1 MNGTGMKLYFRV
13 LKFLAPEKYQIAL
26 TVIVNF
32 LASLFSVVSIGTLLP
47 LLNAVFSPES
57 PPPPPPPTSEQT
69 SFFRETADSFK
80 NEVINGFQRLVTAE
94 TREGTLLNV
103 CLLLIAAFVLKNV
116 FVYFSNQVVNRV
128 ETKTLKKLRD
138 TVFAK
143 IVEMELAYFNRNRV
157 GTLMNYVMGEVN
169 VVHGNIGASFI
180 GFLRQ
185 FLNAAFFL
193 AVLFVISWKLT
204 FFAFAVSGVSLWSIR
219 VLGRKIRAQ
228 ADVVQAQSGDM
239 NSLLQEVFN
248 GIKVVKSN
256 AMEWREALRFNA
268 FTDTYRRAN
277 LKVNALRGIISP
289 FNETMGVAAIAL
301 VLWFGGKQVFAGEI
315 TSVELMVFAFAL
327 YSVMNPIKSI
337 AENIAR
343 VQEGLSAAERLF
355 ALIDKPIAIKNGTKK
370 IEKFEHEIRFE
381 NVWFRYGEK
390 PVLKGISFTV
400 KKGEMVGLV
409 GQSGSG
415 KSTIVDLLLRFYDVE
430 QGRILIDGTDIR
442 EFDIASLRR
451 LFGVVNQE
459 VILFNDTIAKNIAY
473 GLPTEA
479 TPAQIEEAAKIAN
492 AHRFILE
499 KPEQYQTLIG
509 DRGVQLSG
517 GQRQRISIARAMLKN
532 PPVLIFDEATSAL
545 DNESEKIVQAAI
557 ENAMSDRTSIVI
569 AHRLSTLKNA
579 DKIIVMEQGE
589 IIEQGSHADLMA
601 NGGIYKRLYE
611 MQFATQPESIS
622 TSE

>member
-1 MNGTGMKLYFRV
+1 
-13 LKFLAPEKYQIAL
+13 
-26 TVIVNF
+26 
-32 LASLFSVVSIGTLLP
+32 
-47 LLNAVFSPES
+47 
-57 PPPPPPPTSEQT
+57 
-69 SFFRETADSFK
+69 
-80 NEVINGFQRLVTAE
+80 
-94 TREGTLLNV
+94 
-103 CLLLIAAFVLKNV
+103 
-116 FVYFSNQVVNRV
+116 
-128 ETKTLKKLRD
+128 
-138 TVFAK
+138 
-143 IVEMELAYFNRNRV
+143 
-157 GTLMNYVMGEVN
+157 MNYVMGEVN
-169 VVHGNIGASFI
+169 VVHGHIGSSFI
-180 GFLRQ
+180 SFLRQ

-204 FFAFAVSGVSLWSIR
+204 FFAFAVSGLSLWAIR
-219 VLGRKIRAQ
+219 ILGRQIRAQ

-256 AMEWREALRFNA
+256 AMELFEAMRFNA

-277 LKVNALRGIISP
+277 LKVNALRGVISP
-289 FNETMGVAAIAL
+289 FNETMGVTAIAL
-301 VLWFGGKQVFAGEI
+301 VLWFGGKQVFAGEM

-355 ALIDKPIAIKNGTKK
+355 TLVDMPIAVKSGSKK
-370 IEKFEHEIRFE
+370 IEKFEREIRFE
-381 NVWFRYGEK
+381 DVWFRYGEK
-390 PVLKGISFTV
+390 PVLKGVSFTV
-400 KKGEMVGLV
+400 KRGEMVGLV

-430 QGRILIDGTDIR
+430 KGRILIDGTDIR
-442 EFDIASLRR
+442 EFEIAALRK

-473 GLPTEA
+473 GLAADA
-479 TPAQIEEAAKIAN
+479 TPTQIEQAAKIAN
-492 AHRFILE
+492 AHSFILE

-517 GQRQRISIARAMLKN
+517 GQRQRLSIARAMLKN

-545 DNESEKIVQAAI
+545 DNESEKVVQAAI
-557 ENAMSDRTSIVI
+557 ETAMNERTAVVI

-579 DKIIVMEQGE
+579 DKIIVMAQGE
-589 IIEQGSHADLMA
+589 IIEHGAHAELMEKS
-601 NGGIYKRLYE
+601 GTYKRLYD
-611 MQFATQPESIS
+611 MQFATQTVS
-622 TSE
+622 T

>member
-1 MNGTGMKLYFRV
+1 MKLYFRV

-26 TVIVNF
+26 TVLVNF

-57 PPPPPPPTSEQT
+57 AVQSPALTPPPAEQT
-69 SFFRETADSFK
+69 DFFREKADSFK
-80 NEVINGFQRLVTAE
+80 NDLIQGFQQLVTAE

-103 CLLLIAAFVLKNV
+103 CLLLIGAFVLKNF
-116 FVYFSNQVVNRV
+116 FVYFSNQIVNRV

-138 TVFAK
+138 TVFEK
-143 IVEMELAYFNRNRV
+143 IVQMELGYFNRNRV

-169 VVHGNIGASFI
+169 VVHGNIGSSFI
-180 GFLRQ
+180 TFLRQ

-204 FFAFAVSGVSLWSIR
+204 FFAFAVSGLSLWSIR

-256 AMEWREALRFNA
+256 AMEVREAKRFSA

-277 LKVNALRGIISP
+277 LKVNALYGIISP

-301 VLWFGGKQVFAGEI
+301 VLWFGGRQVFAGEI

-327 YSVMNPIKSI
+327 YSVMNPIKAI

-355 ALIDKPIAIKNGTKK
+355 ALIDKPSAMKNGTKK
-370 IEKFEHEIRFE
+370 IDKFEHEIRFE
-381 NVWFRYGEK
+381 DVWFRYGEK
-390 PVLKGISFTV
+390 PVLKGVSFTV

-430 QGRILIDGTDIR
+430 KGRILIDGTDIR
-442 EFDIASLRR
+442 EFDIGSLRR

-473 GLPTEA
+473 GMTGEA
-479 TPAQIEEAAKIAN
+479 KHEQIEHAAKIAN
-492 AHRFILE
+492 AHAFILE

-545 DNESEKIVQAAI
+545 DNESEKVVQAAI
-557 ENAMSDRTSIVI
+557 ENAMSERTAIVI

-589 IIEQGSHADLMA
+589 IIEQGSHAELMEK
-601 NGGIYKRLYE
+601 NGTYRRLYE
-611 MQFATQPESIS
+611 MQFATQMLS
-622 TSE
+622 T

>member
-1 MNGTGMKLYFRV
+1 MKLYFRV

-57 PPPPPPPTSEQT
+57 ETQSPEPTPPPAEQT
-69 SFFRETADSFK
+69 DFFREKADSFK
-80 NEVINGFQRLVTAE
+80 NDLIQGFQQLVTAE

-103 CLLLIAAFVLKNV
+103 CLLLIGAFVLKNF
-116 FVYFSNQVVNRV
+116 FVYFSNQIVNRV

-138 TVFAK
+138 TVFEK
-143 IVEMELAYFNRNRV
+143 IVQMELGYFNRNRV

-169 VVHGNIGASFI
+169 VVHGNIGSSFI
-180 GFLRQ
+180 TFLRQ

-204 FFAFAVSGVSLWSIR
+204 FFAFAVSGLSLWSIR
-219 VLGRKIRAQ
+219 VLGRKIRVQ

-256 AMEWREALRFNA
+256 AMEVREATRFNA

-327 YSVMNPIKSI
+327 YSVMNPIKAI

-355 ALIDKPIAIKNGTKK
+355 ALIDKPSAMKNGTKK
-370 IEKFEHEIRFE
+370 IDKFEHEIRFE
-381 NVWFRYGEK
+381 DVWFRYGEK
-390 PVLKGISFTV
+390 PVLKGVSFTV

-430 QGRILIDGTDIR
+430 HGRILIDGVDIR
-442 EFDIASLRR
+442 EFEISSLRR

-473 GLPTEA
+473 GMTGEA
-479 TPAQIEEAAKIAN
+479 KQERIEQAAKIAN
-492 AHRFILE
+492 AHQFILE

-545 DNESEKIVQAAI
+545 DNESEKVVQAAI
-557 ENAMSDRTSIVI
+557 ENAMSERTAIVI

-589 IIEQGSHADLMA
+589 IIEQGSHAELMEK
-601 NGGIYKRLYE
+601 NGTYRHLYE
-611 MQFATQPESIS
+611 MQFATQPIS
-622 TSE
+622 T

>member
-1 MNGTGMKLYFRV
+1 MKLYFRV
-13 LKFLAPEKYQIAL
+13 LKFLAPEKYQIVL
-26 TVIVNF
+26 TVLVNF

-47 LLNAVFSPES
+47 LLNAVFNPES
-57 PPPPPPPTSEQT
+57 SVQSPATPPPAAAQSD
-69 SFFRETADSFK
+69 FFREQADSMK
-80 NEVINGFQRLVTAE
+80 NTIIQGFQNLVVAP

-103 CLLLIAAFVLKNV
+103 CLLLIVAFVLKN
-116 FVYFSNQVVNRV
+116 FFIYLSNQIVNRV

-138 TVFAK
+138 LVFER
-143 IVEMELAYFNRNRV
+143 IVSMELAYFNRNRV

-169 VVHGNIGASFI
+169 VVHGNIGSSFI
-180 GFLRQ
+180 SFLRQ

-204 FFAFAVSGVSLWSIR
+204 IFAFAVSGLSLWSIR
-219 VLGRKIRAQ
+219 FLGRKIRAQ

-256 AMEWREALRFNA
+256 AMEKREAMRFNA

-301 VLWFGGKQVFAGEI
+301 VLWFGGKQVFTGEI

-337 AENIAR
+337 AENITR

-355 ALIDKPIAIKNGTKK
+355 ALIDKPVAIKDGTKK
-370 IEKFEHEIRFE
+370 IEHFKHEIRFE
-381 NVWFRYGEK
+381 DVWFRYGEK

-400 KKGEMVGLV
+400 KKGEVVGLV

-430 QGRILIDGTDIR
+430 RGRILIDGTDIR
-442 EFDIASLRR
+442 EFEIASLRK

-459 VILFNDTIAKNIAY
+459 VVLFNDTIGKNIAY
-473 GLPTEA
+473 GLMGQA
-479 TPAQIEEAAKIAN
+479 TLPQIEQAAKIAN
-492 AHRFILE
+492 AHGFILE
-499 KPEQYQTLIG
+499 KPEQYQTIIG

-517 GQRQRISIARAMLKN
+517 GQRQRLSIARAMLKN
-532 PPVLIFDEATSAL
+532 PSILIFDEATSAL
-545 DNESEKIVQAAI
+545 DNESEKVVQAAI
-557 ENAMSDRTSIVI
+557 ETAMGDRTAIVI

-589 IIEQGSHADLMA
+589 IVEQGSHTDLMA
-601 NGGIYKRLYE
+601 KDGLYKRLYD
-611 MQFATQPESIS
+611 MQFTTPQLELKPDIS
-622 TSE
+622 

>member
-1 MNGTGMKLYFRV
+1 MKLYFRV

-26 TVIVNF
+26 TVLVNF

-57 PPPPPPPTSEQT
+57 ATLSPATTSPAEQT
-69 SFFRETADSFK
+69 DFFREKADSFK
-80 NEVINGFQRLVTAE
+80 NELIQGFQQLVTAQ

-116 FVYFSNQVVNRV
+116 FVYFSNQIVNRV

-138 TVFAK
+138 AVFEK
-143 IVEMELAYFNRNRV
+143 IVQMELGYFNRNRV

-169 VVHGNIGASFI
+169 VVHGNIGSSFI
-180 GFLRQ
+180 SFLRQ

-193 AVLFVISWKLT
+193 VVLFVISWKLT
-204 FFAFAVSGVSLWSIR
+204 FFAFGVSGLSLWSIR
-219 VLGRKIRAQ
+219 FLGRKIRAQ

-256 AMEWREALRFNA
+256 AMEKREAMRFNA
-268 FTDTYRRAN
+268 FTDAYRRAN

-355 ALIDKPIAIKNGTKK
+355 ALIDKPVAIKDGTKK
-370 IEKFEHEIRFE
+370 IENFKHEIRFE
-381 NVWFRYGEK
+381 DVWFRYGEK

-400 KKGEMVGLV
+400 KKGEVVGLV

-430 QGRILIDGTDIR
+430 RGRILIDGTDIR
-442 EFDIASLRR
+442 EFETASLRR

-459 VILFNDTIAKNIAY
+459 VILFNDTIGKNIAY
-473 GLPTEA
+473 GLMGQA
-479 TPAQIEEAAKIAN
+479 TLPQIEQAAKIAN
-492 AHRFILE
+492 AHGFILE
-499 KPEQYQTLIG
+499 KPEQYQTIIG

-517 GQRQRISIARAMLKN
+517 GQRQRLSIARAMLKN
-532 PPVLIFDEATSAL
+532 PSILIFDEATSAL
-545 DNESEKIVQAAI
+545 DNESEKVVQAAI
-557 ENAMSDRTSIVI
+557 ETAMSDRTAIVI

-579 DKIIVMEQGE
+579 DKIIVIEQGE
-589 IIEQGSHADLMA
+589 IVEQGSHTDLMA
-601 NGGIYKRLYE
+601 KDGLYKRFYD
-611 MQFATQPESIS
+611 MQFTTHQLEPKPDIS
-622 TSE
+622 

>member
-1 MNGTGMKLYFRV
+1 MKLYFRV
-13 LKFLAPEKYQIAL
+13 LAFLAPEKYQIAL
-26 TVIVNF
+26 TVLVNF

-57 PPPPPPPTSEQT
+57 IPTSTTQPPSAEQT
-69 SFFRETADSFK
+69 DFFRDKADSFK
-80 NEVINGFQRLVTAE
+80 NELIQGFQQLVTAQ

-103 CLLLIAAFVLKNV
+103 CLLLIAAFMLKNV
-116 FVYFSNQVVNRV
+116 FVYFSNQIVNRV

-138 TVFAK
+138 AIFEK
-143 IVEMELAYFNRNRV
+143 IVQMELGYFSRNRV
-157 GTLMNYVMGEVN
+157 GTLMNYVMGEAN
-169 VVHGNIGASFI
+169 VVHGNIGSSFI
-180 GFLRQ
+180 SFLRQ

-204 FFAFAVSGVSLWSIR
+204 FFAFGVSGLSLWSIR
-219 VLGRKIRAQ
+219 FLGRNIRAQ

-256 AMEWREALRFNA
+256 AMELREAMRFNA
-268 FTDTYRRAN
+268 FTDAYRRAN

-301 VLWFGGKQVFAGEI
+301 VLWFGGKQVFAGEM

-337 AENIAR
+337 AENVAR

-355 ALIDKPIAIKNGTKK
+355 ALIDTPVAVKSGAKK
-370 IEKFEHEIRFE
+370 IEKFEREIVFQD
-381 NVWFRYGEK
+381 VWFRYGEK
-390 PVLKGISFTV
+390 PVLKGVSFTV
-400 KKGEMVGLV
+400 KRGEMIGLV

-430 QGRILIDGTDIR
+430 RGRILIDGTDIR
-442 EFDIASLRR
+442 EFDLSSLRK

-459 VILFNDTIAKNIAY
+459 VVLFNDTISKNIAY
-473 GLPTEA
+473 GLASEA
-479 TPAQIEEAAKIAN
+479 TPSQIEQAAKIAN
-492 AHRFILE
+492 AHGFILE
-499 KPEQYQTLIG
+499 KPDRYQTLIG

-517 GQRQRISIARAMLKN
+517 GQRQRLSIARAMLKN

-545 DNESEKIVQAAI
+545 DNESEKIVQHAI
-557 ENAMSDRTSIVI
+557 EHAMSERTSIVI

-589 IIEQGSHADLMA
+589 IIEQGTHADLMHK
-601 NGGIYKRLYE
+601 NGTYKRLYD
-611 MQFATQPESIS
+611 MQFATQPIS
-622 TSE
+622 A

>member
-1 MNGTGMKLYFRV
+1 MKLYFRV

-26 TVIVNF
+26 TVMVNF

-57 PPPPPPPTSEQT
+57 AVQSPVPTPPPAEQT
-69 SFFRETADSFK
+69 DFFREKADSFK
-80 NEVINGFQRLVTAE
+80 NDLIQGFQQLVTAE
-94 TREGTLLNV
+94 TRESTLLNV
-103 CLLLIAAFVLKNV
+103 CLLLIGAFVLKNF
-116 FVYFSNQVVNRV
+116 FVYFSNQIVNRV

-138 TVFAK
+138 TVFEK
-143 IVEMELAYFNRNRV
+143 IVQMELGYFNRNRV

-169 VVHGNIGASFI
+169 MVHSNIGSSFI
-180 GFLRQ
+180 TFLRQ

-204 FFAFAVSGVSLWSIR
+204 FFAFAVSGLSLWAIR
-219 VLGRKIRAQ
+219 ILGRKIRAQ
-228 ADVVQAQSGDM
+228 ADVVQKQSGDM

-256 AMEWREALRFNA
+256 AMEVREAKRFSA

-277 LKVNALRGIISP
+277 LKVNALYGIISP

-301 VLWFGGKQVFAGEI
+301 VLWFGGRQVFAGEI

-327 YSVMNPIKSI
+327 YSVMNPIKAI

-355 ALIDKPIAIKNGTKK
+355 ALIDKPSAMKNGTKK
-370 IEKFEHEIRFE
+370 IDKFEHEIRFE
-381 NVWFRYGEK
+381 DVWFRYGEN
-390 PVLKGISFTV
+390 PVLKGVSFTV

-430 QGRILIDGTDIR
+430 KGRILIDGTDIR
-442 EFDIASLRR
+442 EFDLASLRR

-473 GLPTEA
+473 GLAGEA
-479 TPAQIEEAAKIAN
+479 IPKQIEQAAKIAN
-492 AHRFILE
+492 AHAFILE

-545 DNESEKIVQAAI
+545 DNESEKVVQAAI
-557 ENAMSDRTSIVI
+557 ENAMSERTAIVI

-589 IIEQGSHADLMA
+589 IIEQGSHAELMQK
-601 NGGIYKRLYE
+601 NGVYKRLYD
-611 MQFATQPESIS
+611 MQFATQSQPIS
-622 TSE
+622 A

>member
-1 MNGTGMKLYFRV
+1 MKLYFRV

-26 TVIVNF
+26 TVMVNF

-47 LLNAVFSPES
+47 LLNAVFSPEAVTQS
-57 PPPPPPPTSEQT
+57 PEPTPPPSAEQT
-69 SFFRETADSFK
+69 DFFREKADSFK
-80 NEVINGFQRLVTAE
+80 NDLIQGFQQLVTAE

-103 CLLLIAAFVLKNV
+103 CLLLIGAFVLKNF
-116 FVYFSNQVVNRV
+116 FVYFSNQIVNRV

-138 TVFAK
+138 TVFEK
-143 IVEMELAYFNRNRV
+143 IVQMELGYFNRNRV

-169 VVHGNIGASFI
+169 VVHGNIGSSFI
-180 GFLRQ
+180 TFLRQ

-204 FFAFAVSGVSLWSIR
+204 FFAFAVSGLSLWSIR

-256 AMEWREALRFNA
+256 AMEVREAMRFNA
-268 FTDTYRRAN
+268 FTDIYRRAN

-355 ALIDKPIAIKNGTKK
+355 ALIDKPSAMKNGTKK
-370 IEKFEHEIRFE
+370 IDKFEHEIRFE
-381 NVWFRYGEK
+381 DVWFRYGEK
-390 PVLKGISFTV
+390 PVLKGVSFTV

-430 QGRILIDGTDIR
+430 HGRILIDGTDIR
-442 EFDIASLRR
+442 EFDVTSLRR

-473 GLPTEA
+473 GMQGEA
-479 TPAQIEEAAKIAN
+479 SLAQIEQAAKIAN
-492 AHRFILE
+492 AHAFILE

-545 DNESEKIVQAAI
+545 DNESEKVVQAAI
-557 ENAMSDRTSIVI
+557 ENAMSERTAIVI

-589 IIEQGSHADLMA
+589 IIEQGSHAELMEK
-601 NGGIYKRLYE
+601 NGTYRRLYE
-611 MQFATQPESIS
+611 MQFATQPIS
-622 TSE
+622 T

>member
-1 MNGTGMKLYFRV
+1 MKLYFRV

-26 TVIVNF
+26 TVLVNF

-47 LLNAVFSPES
+47 LLNAVFNPES
-57 PPPPPPPTSEQT
+57 ATSSPAPITKPEQT
-69 SFFRETADSFK
+69 DFFREKADSFK
-80 NEVINGFQRLVTAE
+80 NEVIQGFQQLVTAE

-103 CLLLIAAFVLKNV
+103 CLLLIFAFVLKNV
-116 FVYFSNQVVNRV
+116 FVYLSNQIVNRV

-138 TVFAK
+138 AVFAK
-143 IVEMELAYFNRNRV
+143 IVQMELGYFNRNRV

-169 VVHGNIGASFI
+169 VVHGNIGSSFI
-180 GFLRQ
+180 TFLRQ

-204 FFAFAVSGVSLWSIR
+204 FFAFAVSGLSLWSIR
-219 VLGRKIRAQ
+219 FLGRKIRAH

-256 AMEWREALRFNA
+256 AMEMREAMRFNA

-277 LKVNALRGIISP
+277 LKVNTLRGVISP

-355 ALIDKPIAIKNGTKK
+355 TLLDRPVAIANGTKK
-370 IEKFEHEIRFE
+370 IQHFEHEIRFE

-390 PVLKGISFTV
+390 PVLKGVSFTV

-415 KSTIVDLLLRFYDVE
+415 KSTIVDLLLRFYDPE

-442 EFDIASLRR
+442 EFEIASLRK

-473 GLPTEA
+473 GLTTDA
-479 TPAQIEEAAKIAN
+479 TPLQIEQAAKIAN
-492 AHRFILE
+492 AHGFILE
-499 KPEQYQTLIG
+499 KPQQYDTLIG

-517 GQRQRISIARAMLKN
+517 GQRQRLSIARAMLKN

-545 DNESEKIVQAAI
+545 DNESEQIVQAAI
-557 ENAMSDRTSIVI
+557 EKAMSNRTAIVI

-579 DKIIVMEQGE
+579 DRIIVMEQGE
-589 IIEQGSHADLMA
+589 IVEQGTHAELMEKH
-601 NGGIYKRLYE
+601 GTYRRLFD
-611 MQFATQPESIS
+611 MQFATQSIS
-622 TSE
+622 T

>member
-1 MNGTGMKLYFRV
+1 MKLYFRV
-13 LKFLAPEKYQIAL
+13 LRFLAPEKHQIAL
-26 TVIVNF
+26 TVLVNF

-47 LLNAVFSPES
+47 LLNAVFSDE
-57 PPPPPPPTSEQT
+57 PTSAPA
-69 SFFRETADSFK
+69 TATERSGFLQDKADTFK
-80 NEVINGFQRLVTAE
+80 NEVIEGFQRLVTAE

-103 CLLLIAAFVLKNV
+103 CLLLIAAFILKNF
-116 FVYFSNQVVNRV
+116 FVYFSNQIVNRI

-138 TVFAK
+138 AVFAK
-143 IVEMELAYFNRNRV
+143 IVQMELAYFNRNRV

-169 VVHGNIGASFI
+169 VVHGNIGSSFI
-180 GFLRQ
+180 SLLRQ
-185 FLNAAFFL
+185 LLNAAFFL
-193 AVLFVISWKLT
+193 SVLLFISWKLT
-204 FFAFAVSGVSLWSIR
+204 FFAFAVSGLSLWSIR

-256 AMEWREALRFNA
+256 AMEERESMRFNA

-277 LKVNALRGIISP
+277 LKVNALRGVISP

-337 AENIAR
+337 AENLAR
-343 VQEGLSAAERLF
+343 IQEGLSAAERLF
-355 ALIDKPIAIKNGTKK
+355 ALIDSQPALKNGTKK
-370 IEKFEHEIRFE
+370 IERFEREIRFE

-390 PVLKGISFTV
+390 PVLKGVSFTV

-415 KSTIVDLLLRFYDVE
+415 KSTVVDLLLRFYDPE
-430 QGRILIDGTDIR
+430 QGRILIDGVDIR
-442 EFDIASLRR
+442 EFDVASLRK

-459 VILFNDTIAKNIAY
+459 VILFNDTIARNIAY
-473 GLPTEA
+473 GMQTEA
-479 TPAQIEEAAKIAN
+479 TPEQIEAAAKVAN
-492 AHRFILE
+492 AHQFILE
-499 KPEQYQTLIG
+499 KPQQYQTLIG

-532 PPVLIFDEATSAL
+532 PPILIFDEATSAL

-589 IIEQGSHADLMA
+589 IKEQGSHAELLA
-601 NGGIYKRLYE
+601 QNGIYKRLYD
-611 MQFATQPESIS
+611 MQFATQSQAEIV
-622 TSE
+622 T

>member
-1 MNGTGMKLYFRV
+1 MKLYFRV
-13 LKFLAPEKYQIAL
+13 LAFLAPEKYQIAL
-26 TVIVNF
+26 TVLVNF

-57 PPPPPPPTSEQT
+57 IPTSTPQPPSAEQT
-69 SFFRETADSFK
+69 DFFRDKADSFK
-80 NEVINGFQRLVTAE
+80 NELIQGFQQLVTAQ

-116 FVYFSNQVVNRV
+116 FVYFSNQIVNRV

-138 TVFAK
+138 AIFEK
-143 IVEMELAYFNRNRV
+143 IVQMELGYFNRNRV
-157 GTLMNYVMGEVN
+157 GTLMNYVMGEVS
-169 VVHGNIGASFI
+169 VVHGNIGSSFI
-180 GFLRQ
+180 SFLRQ

-204 FFAFAVSGVSLWSIR
+204 FFAFGVSGLSLWSIR
-219 VLGRKIRAQ
+219 FLGRKIRAQ

-256 AMEWREALRFNA
+256 AMELREAMRFNA
-268 FTDTYRRAN
+268 FTDAYRRAN

-301 VLWFGGKQVFAGEI
+301 VLWFGGKQVFAGEM

-337 AENIAR
+337 AENVAR

-355 ALIDKPIAIKNGTKK
+355 ALLDTPVAVKSGAKK
-370 IEKFEHEIRFE
+370 IEKFEREIAFQD
-381 NVWFRYGEK
+381 VWFRYGEK
-390 PVLKGISFTV
+390 PVLKGVSFTV
-400 KKGEMVGLV
+400 KRGEMVGLV

-430 QGRILIDGTDIR
+430 RGRILIDGTDIR
-442 EFDIASLRR
+442 EFDPSSLRK

-459 VILFNDTIAKNIAY
+459 VVLFNDTISKNIAY
-473 GLPTEA
+473 GLASEA
-479 TPAQIEEAAKIAN
+479 TPSQIEQAAKIAN
-492 AHRFILE
+492 AHGFILE
-499 KPEQYQTLIG
+499 KPDRYQTLIG

-517 GQRQRISIARAMLKN
+517 GQRQRLSIARAMLKN

-545 DNESEKIVQAAI
+545 DNESEKIVQRAI
-557 ENAMSDRTSIVI
+557 EHAMSERTSIVI

-579 DKIIVMEQGE
+579 NKIIVMEQGE
-589 IIEQGSHADLMA
+589 IIEQGTHADLMYK
-601 NGGIYKRLYE
+601 NGTYKRLYD
-611 MQFATQPESIS
+611 MQFVTQPIS
-622 TSE
+622 A

>member
-1 MNGTGMKLYFRV
+1 MKLYFRV

-26 TVIVNF
+26 TVLVNF

-57 PPPPPPPTSEQT
+57 AVQSPALTPPPAEQT
-69 SFFRETADSFK
+69 DFFREKADSFK
-80 NEVINGFQRLVTAE
+80 NDLIQGFQQLVTAE

-103 CLLLIAAFVLKNV
+103 CLLLIGAFVLKNF
-116 FVYFSNQVVNRV
+116 FVYFSNQIVNRV

-138 TVFAK
+138 TVFEK
-143 IVEMELAYFNRNRV
+143 IVQMELGYFNRNRV

-169 VVHGNIGASFI
+169 MVHSNIGSSFI
-180 GFLRQ
+180 TFLRQ

-204 FFAFAVSGVSLWSIR
+204 FFAFAVSGLSLWSIR

-228 ADVVQAQSGDM
+228 ADVVQKQSGDM

-256 AMEWREALRFNA
+256 AMEAREAKRFSA

-277 LKVNALRGIISP
+277 LKVNALYGIISP

-301 VLWFGGKQVFAGEI
+301 VLWFGGRQVFAGEI

-327 YSVMNPIKSI
+327 YSVMNPIKAI

-355 ALIDKPIAIKNGTKK
+355 ALIDKPSAMKNGTKK
-370 IEKFEHEIRFE
+370 IDKFEHEIRFE
-381 NVWFRYGEK
+381 EVWFRYGEK
-390 PVLKGISFTV
+390 PVLKGVSFTV
-400 KKGEMVGLV
+400 RKGEMVGLV

-430 QGRILIDGTDIR
+430 KGRILIDGTDIR
-442 EFDIASLRR
+442 EFDISSLRR

-473 GLPTEA
+473 GMTGEA
-479 TPAQIEEAAKIAN
+479 IPKQIEQAAKIAN
-492 AHRFILE
+492 AHAFILE

-545 DNESEKIVQAAI
+545 DNESEKVVQAAI
-557 ENAMSDRTSIVI
+557 ENAMSERTAIVI

-589 IIEQGSHADLMA
+589 IIEQGSHAELMEK
-601 NGGIYKRLYE
+601 NGTYRRLYE
-611 MQFATQPESIS
+611 MQFATQSQPIS
-622 TSE
+622 A

>member
-1 MNGTGMKLYFRV
+1 MKLYFRV

-26 TVIVNF
+26 TVTVNF
-32 LASLFSVVSIGTLLP
+32 LASLFSVISIGTLLP
-47 LLNAVFSPES
+47 LLNAVFNPES
-57 PPPPPPPTSEQT
+57 ATSSPAPTATPEQT
-69 SFFRETADSFK
+69 DFFREKADAFK
-80 NEVINGFQRLVTAE
+80 NEVIQAFQQLVTAE

-103 CLLLIAAFVLKNV
+103 CLLLIFAFVLKNV
-116 FVYFSNQVVNRV
+116 FVYLSNQIVNRV

-138 TVFAK
+138 AVFEK
-143 IVEMELAYFNRNRV
+143 IVQMELGYFNRNRV

-169 VVHGNIGASFI
+169 VVHGNIGSSFI
-180 GFLRQ
+180 TFLRQ

-204 FFAFAVSGVSLWSIR
+204 FFAFAVSGLSLWSIR
-219 VLGRKIRAQ
+219 FLGRKIRAQ

-256 AMEWREALRFNA
+256 AMELREAMRFNA

-355 ALIDKPIAIKNGTKK
+355 ALLDRPVAIPDGSKK
-370 IEKFEHEIRFE
+370 IEHFEHDIRFE

-390 PVLKGISFTV
+390 PVLKSVSFTI

-415 KSTIVDLLLRFYDVE
+415 KSTIVDLLLRFYDPE

-442 EFDIASLRR
+442 EFEIASLRK

-473 GLPTEA
+473 GLTTDA
-479 TPAQIEEAAKIAN
+479 TPLQIEQAAKIAN
-492 AHRFILE
+492 AHTFILE
-499 KPEQYQTLIG
+499 KPQQYDTLIG

-517 GQRQRISIARAMLKN
+517 GQRQRLSIARAMLKN

-545 DNESEKIVQAAI
+545 DNESEQIVQAAI
-557 ENAMSDRTSIVI
+557 EKAMSNRTAIVI

-579 DKIIVMEQGE
+579 DRIIVMEQGE
-589 IIEQGSHADLMA
+589 IVEQGTHAELMEKH
-601 NGGIYKRLYE
+601 GTYKRLYE
-611 MQFATQPESIS
+611 MQFATQPVS
-622 TSE
+622 T